1 MSANTHQPPPLR
13 SAPDASLDQLATMI
27 EGEFRQLQHGLR
39 KYSRICRTRF
49 DDPYMDPR
57 AGDMAEDMVEDA
69 LLQFKEMVSA
79 TQGDNVN
86 PRSLRLRNRRF
97 DRGGPDH
104 PHEDYPH
111 AVSGFERQVVRHI
124 PHTTPEEFRV
134 VPGDG
139 DLLLRQAIVID
150 HWIETVSN
158 GILLYASLMDGDPK
172 ELTTFRGD
180 VIMAIEKRIQGIAQD
195 DRRRSSLHSTR
206 TP

>member
-27 EGEFRQLQHGLR
+27 EGKFRQLQHELR

-57 AGDMAEDMVEDA
+57 AGDMAENMVEDA

-79 TQGDNVN
+79 TQGDDVN
-86 PRSLRLRNRRF
+86 PRSLQHRKRRF
-97 DRGGPDH
+97 DRGAP
-104 PHEDYPH
+104 
-111 AVSGFERQVVRHI
+111 
-124 PHTTPEEFRV
+124 TTPTRTTHMRSADSSARSCATS
-134 VPGDG
+134 PTPHPRSSGWSPATATS
-139 DLLLRQAIVID
+139 LLRQAIVID

-158 GILLYASLMDGDPK
+158 GILLYASLMYGDPK
-172 ELTTFRGD
+172 ELTTFRGN

-195 DRRRSSLHSTR
+195 DRRKSLHIPR
-206 TP
+206 IP